1 MKKDYNRDVMSDMPV
16 DSSSF
21 APSTKTTKTTTTTKP
36 KISAIGTQK
45 RTTSSKTTTS
55 KTSSTSK
62 AGTKSLTSKT
72 TSTASKTGAK
82 TSTTKKT
89 TTSSKTTET
98 ISKTDQKATENKKL
112 RTKLTNSSDEIS
124 DLEKLNEQNIK
135 SYRFKSKRNKVI
147 ISLLSV
153 LLVLSI
159 ATIATFLIVSRLKT
173 NCHMYIHGDV
183 SAVFIVD
190 GQEMD
195 EFRTPSNL
203 QGNRIFNLNIDIRI
217 ETSAEYRIKF
227 TPKVY
232 QKGVL
237 ISNTLIYKHN
247 RELFY
252 DGGDGYYYS
261 INTIQGNQTISLC
274 EGVILDYYYENTLNV
289 DNFKLDFHVYFEKV

>member
-16 DSSSF
+16 DSSF
-21 APSTKTTKTTTTTKP
+21 MPSTKTTKSTTTKTTKP

-45 RTTSSKTTTS
+45 RTTSNKATI
-55 KTSSTSK
+55 KTSSS
-62 AGTKSLTSKT
+62 
-72 TSTASKTGAK
+72 K
-82 TSTTKKT
+82 TSTTKTGGSKSAETKSVST
-89 TTSSKTTET
+89 TKKSTAASSSKTA
-98 ISKTDQKATENKKL
+98 QKSSENKKL
-112 RTKLTNSSDEIS
+112 RTKLTSSTDEIS

-153 LLVLSI
+153 LLVISI
-159 ATIATFLIVSRLKT
+159 VTIVTFLIVSRLKT
-173 NCHMYIHGDV
+173 NCHMFIHGDV
-183 SAVFIVD
+183 SAEFIVD

-203 QGNRIFNLNIDIRI
+203 QGNSILNLDIDIRI
-217 ETSAEYRIKF
+217 NTNAEYRIKF

-237 ISNTLIYKHN
+237 LSNTLIYKHN
-247 RELFY
+247 SELFY
-252 DGGDGYYYS
+252 DGGDGFYYS
-261 INTIQGNQTISLC
+261 INPIQGNQTISLC
-274 EGVILDYYYENTLNV
+274 EGVILDYDYRQTLNV